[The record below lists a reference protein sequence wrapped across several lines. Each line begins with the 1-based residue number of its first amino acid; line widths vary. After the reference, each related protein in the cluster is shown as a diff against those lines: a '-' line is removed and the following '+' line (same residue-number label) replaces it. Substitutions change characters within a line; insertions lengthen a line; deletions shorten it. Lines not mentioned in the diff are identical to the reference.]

1 MTLNDFMI
9 ITGLTLNHTASLDLP
24 KTMSHCTLGT
34 YLNSSEALSLRQ
46 RNFMCQLSQKKML
59 QFSMHDITATKFVHH
74 LTFDLS
80 PYALSFP
87 NCKLRLAQ

>member
-34 YLNSSEALSLRQ
+34 YLLITLVIY
-46 RNFMCQLSQKKML
+46 KKLM
-59 QFSMHDITATKFVHH
+59 K
-74 LTFDLS
+74 
-80 PYALSFP
+80 
-87 NCKLRLAQ
+87 

>member
-34 YLNSSEALSLRQ
+34 YLNFMPKIFKKNHCYGKQ
-46 RNFMCQLSQKKML
+46 RGRFK
-59 QFSMHDITATKFVHH
+59 
-74 LTFDLS
+74 
-80 PYALSFP
+80 
-87 NCKLRLAQ
+87 